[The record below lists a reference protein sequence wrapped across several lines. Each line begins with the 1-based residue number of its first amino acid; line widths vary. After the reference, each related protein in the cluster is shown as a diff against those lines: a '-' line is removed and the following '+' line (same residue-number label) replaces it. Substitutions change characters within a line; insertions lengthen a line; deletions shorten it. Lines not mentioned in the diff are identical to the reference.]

1 MPIEILAEFMNE
13 FWEYMKKYYDPV
25 DDESFWEALV
35 KEGEALGNKYG
46 NYFAKGMIMVC
57 VDDIERRWKEQTGSQ
72 YIKSILLDTL
82 YERLRK
88 QRDERTT

>member
-13 FWEYMKKYYDPV
+13 FWEYMKKYHDPV
-25 DDESFWEALV
+25 DDESFWETLV

-57 VDDIERRWKEQTGSQ
+57 VDDIERRWKEQTGSR

-88 QRDERTT
+88 QDERTT

>member
-1 MPIEILAEFMNE
+1 MPIEILAEFMTE
-13 FWEYMKKYYDPV
+13 FWEYMKKYHDPV

-35 KEGEALGNKYG
+35 KEGETLGNKYG

-57 VDDIERRWKEQTGSQ
+57 VDDIERRWKEQAGSR

-88 QRDERTT
+88 QQ

>member
-1 MPIEILAEFMNE
+1 MRKPEETFSIINDVWKF
-13 FWEYMKKYYDPV
+13 MKKYHDPV

-57 VDDIERRWKEQTGSQ
+57 VDDIERRWKEQIGSQ

-88 QRDERTT
+88 QRDE